1 MLLSALLVLVGLVAN
16 VAAQPTTPTRGL
28 FLAEATGVA
37 ADGHGLASNAPTV
50 LRQRLARVDHEIL
63 QAARVHAGRYDALPT
78 VLRLNFF
85 TDTVLDVVINRTG
98 PTSAGYWLTGQVGG
112 WTLGTATLV
121 VNGEVIAGTVRDS
134 RATYTIRSVGD
145 GVHAIRQL
153 DAAAVPPLGDDV
165 ARPRPQPRPP
175 RHALPIHEPDLS
187 LSSAGPGRH
196 PPEDGSRVDLLMVY
210 TPAARE
216 RVGGTQEIRALIDL
230 LLANT
235 HQAYADSGIRTR
247 LNLAA
252 VTEVDYDEAGSTNDQ
267 MATRLVDPS
276 DGHLDE
282 LHAWR
287 NRTKADIVGL
297 LIDIARSAAG
307 ATTAHLDPRRP
318 SAESRGWV
326 WFGVGYDAWWE
337 SLVFAHEMGHLL
349 GVQHDRYHSKK
360 NESRFA
366 MWTDPLFPWAFGY
379 VNQRAFDPGAQ
390 AASRWLTIMAYPAQC
405 QDAGFECTHL
415 MRFSNPSKAYGGD
428 PLGVPGSKPSSSV
441 DGPSDARRVHNE
453 MSPYVANFR
462 VAPCLRDG
470 ARVRLQASNGQY
482 MVAVGNGGGEV
493 RADRQRPGAWG
504 RFIVVDRNGG
514 CVESGDVVSLH
525 TTDGFFLRARRGGG
539 STLDATAPR
548 ATPWARFVVRRERS
562 RRGAVRIRDTVS
574 LQARSGAYV
583 AAAQGGGG
591 TVTADRPRV
600 GSWGRFGITAIR

>member
-1 MLLSALLVLVGLVAN
+1 MLLSALLILVGLVVN
-16 VAAQPTTPTRGL
+16 VAARPTTPTRGL
-28 FLAEATGVA
+28 FLAEAIGVA
-37 ADGHGLASNAPTV
+37 ADGHRLASNAPTV
-50 LRQRLARVDHEIL
+50 LRQRFARVDHEIL
-63 QAARVHAGRYDALPT
+63 QAARVNAGQYDALPT
-78 VLRLNFF
+78 VLRLNLF

-98 PTSAGYWLTGQVGG
+98 PTSAGYWLTGQVDG

-153 DAAAVPPLGDDV
+153 DPAAVPPLGDDV

-175 RHALPIHEPDLS
+175 RRPVPIREPDPS
-187 LSSAGPGRH
+187 LSSVLSGRH
-196 PPEDGSRVDLLMVY
+196 PPEDGSRIDVLMAY

-216 RVGGTQEIRALIDL
+216 RVGGTAEIRALIDL
-230 LLANT
+230 FVANT
-235 HQAYADSGIRTR
+235 HQAYADSGIRPR
-247 LNLAA
+247 LNL
-252 VTEVDYDEAGSTNDQ
+252 VGVREVEYDEAGSRDQ
-267 MATRLVDPS
+267 MATRLRDPS

-287 NRTKADIVGL
+287 NRIQADIVGL
-297 LIDIARSAAG
+297 LVDIESGAG
-307 ATTAHLDPRRP
+307 GGTTADLEPRSP
-318 SAESRGWV
+318 SAESRAWM
-326 WFGVGYDAWWE
+326 WFGVGHSASWE
-337 SLVFAHEMGHLL
+337 SLVFAHEVGHIL
-349 GVQHDRYHSKK
+349 GAQHDRYQVKK
-360 NESRFA
+360 NESQFP
-366 MWTDPLFPWAFGY
+366 MWTHPLFPWAFGY
-379 VNQRAFDPGAQ
+379 VNQHAFDPGAP
-390 AASRWLTIMAYPAQC
+390 ASNHWLTIMAYPTQC
-405 QDAGFECTHL
+405 RDAGFECTHL

-504 RFIVVDRNGG
+504 RFTVVDRNGG

-562 RRGAVRIRDTVS
+562 RQGAVRIRDTVS
-574 LQARSGAYV
+574 LQARSGHYV

-600 GSWGRFGITAIR
+600 GSWGRLGITAIR